1 MGPSGVHEDVRAK
14 AGRTWGRVPPK
25 RLHLG
30 RILLEVRV
38 LILGRLHLGW
48 LRQLSVAACTRSCG
62 ATAPTVRRGVLHFGT
77 VHALSRTHRRLY
89 VSAGN
94 ECIAVVGS
102 IRSAV
107 AAPCRFRELPE
118 PTARQA
124 SSPKKQAAPHRAAP
138 SSCCLGRRRTSHLGL
153 ALGLPRG
160 TLFPGRCWNCHR
172 TRWARA
178 RSLCCCRSP
187 PVACQQLPIPSDCS
201 AGRAH
206 RDVGQMLK
214 GGHSVA
220 PSSAVAKLPHHTLA
234 LALRLALLVHNGLAT
249 GAHRRAVR
257 AATFLRGLR
266 RSNHPGPRPPRFLRG
281 RHLRVSVSPR
291 VRVPAQVMPRVTR
304 DAWAA
309 WAAWSA
315 PALCLSLQGALM
327 LVHAKPTG

>member
-1 MGPSGVHEDVRAK
+1 
-14 AGRTWGRVPPK
+14 VPPK

-124 SSPKKQAAPHRAAP
+124 SSPKKTSRTSSSSSLIMLPRSPPNKPPRSRSGPPQGNPLSWKMLELPPNTLGSSTVSLLLSISSGGLPAAPHPQRLLSREGP
-138 SSCCLGRRRTSHLGL
+138 PRCGPDVEGRTQRRTVQRSGETSSSHARTCAAARPSRPQRFGNWCSQTCCTSSY
-153 ALGLPRG
+153 LP
-160 TLFPGRCWNCHR
+160 
-172 TRWARA
+172 
-178 RSLCCCRSP
+178 
-187 PVACQQLPIPSDCS
+187 
-201 AGRAH
+201 
-206 RDVGQMLK
+206 
-214 GGHSVA
+214 
-220 PSSAVAKLPHHTLA
+220 
-234 LALRLALLVHNGLAT
+234 
-249 GAHRRAVR
+249 
-257 AATFLRGLR
+257 
-266 RSNHPGPRPPRFLRG
+266 
-281 RHLRVSVSPR
+281 
-291 VRVPAQVMPRVTR
+291 
-304 DAWAA
+304 
-309 WAAWSA
+309 
-315 PALCLSLQGALM
+315 QGAQ
-327 LVHAKPTG
+327 AQ